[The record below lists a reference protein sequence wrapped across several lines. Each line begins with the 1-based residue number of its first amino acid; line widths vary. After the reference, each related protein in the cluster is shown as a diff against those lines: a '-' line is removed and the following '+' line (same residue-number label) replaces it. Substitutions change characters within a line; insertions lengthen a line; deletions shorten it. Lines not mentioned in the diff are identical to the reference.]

1 MQKASGIIEFI
12 NKISVINHSS
22 LLHAKRGEDYGKAR
36 KEGVGEGAE
45 DFCSLPSK
53 LTTQI
58 VRTLDFFLSQNQQH
72 TINHLPPTTS
82 VLFMCESVSI
92 YVITLITERS

>member
-1 MQKASGIIEFI
+1 MQKASGTIEFI

-36 KEGVGEGAE
+36 KEGEGEGAE

-58 VRTLDFFLSQNQQH
+58 IRTLDFFCHKTNNIQSITCH
-72 TINHLPPTTS
+72 PPQACC
-82 VLFMCESVSI
+82 LCVS
-92 YVITLITERS
+92 L